1 MTVYLRDQWGSTLPK
16 GGYEIAGPVGEAYV
30 HHYNSGIQ
38 PARTVDEA
46 MARMRGAQQYHA
58 VTQGW
63 GDIGYSWCVDWAG
76 NIYEGRGWFRTGAH
90 TYGYNSKGYGIC
102 GLFDS
107 TVFPPSDEMIA
118 GVAGIIRQG
127 VELGKITARPTIVG
141 HRDRVPDTACCGD
154 PMYLRL
160 DDIRA
165 LVYEEPATD
174 GGEESEAAEMRV
186 CETNAGLILLVDGW
200 DFQILNAN
208 GEDWETVTN
217 VRLAELARAGLLPVD
232 GAGNVRIEKIGDNA
246 LGVMREVR
254 L

>member
-16 GGYEIAGPVGEAYV
+16 GGYEIVGLVGEAYV

-107 TVFPPSDEMIA
+107 NVLPPSDAM
-118 GVAGIIRQG
+118 VAGIAECIRMG
-127 VELGKITARPTIVG
+127 IDAGALVAGPTVVA
-141 HRDRVPDTACCGD
+141 HRDRVPDTSCCGD

-160 DDIRA
+160 DEIRA
-165 LVYEEPATD
+165 LVAGGVPGPATD
-174 GGEESEAAEMRV
+174 GGTEKEAAEMPLYMM
-186 CETNAGLILLVDGW
+186 GLRNGDVVAVYDGGFTRQIGFAEYDHLSKAKVLLLPTANEAEDAIL
-200 DFQILNAN
+200 
-208 GEDWETVTN
+208 
-217 VRLAELARAGLLPVD
+217 RAGL
-232 GAGNVRIEKIGDNA
+232 
-246 LGVMREVR
+246 
-254 L
+254 

>member
-1 MTVYLRDQWGSTLPK
+1 MTVYLRADWGSTGER
-16 GGYEIAGPVGEAYV
+16 GGYDLPGPVSEVYV
-30 HHYNSGIQ
+30 HHFNSGIQ

-46 MARMRGAQQYHA
+46 KARMRSAQAYHRSL
-58 VTQGW
+58 GW
-63 GDIGYSWCVDWAG
+63 GDIGYSWCVDYAG
-76 NIYEGRGWFRTGAH
+76 NIYEGRGWNRTGAH

-107 TVFPPSDEMIA
+107 NVFPPSDEMSAAIA
-118 GVAGIIRQG
+118 EITRTGI
-127 VELGKITARPTIVG
+127 ELGKITERPTIVA

>member
-16 GGYEIAGPVGEAYV
+16 GGYEIVGPVGEAYV

-63 GDIGYSWCVDWAG
+63 GDIGYSWCVDWVG

-107 TVFPPSDEMIA
+107 NVLPPSDAM
-118 GVAGIIRQG
+118 VAGIAECIRMG
-127 VELGKITARPTIVG
+127 IDAGALIAGPTIVA
-141 HRDRVPDTACCGD
+141 HRDRVPDTSCCGD

-160 DDIRA
+160 DEIRG
-165 LVYEEPATD
+165 LVAGGASPPPVKADEEC
-174 GGEESEAAEMRV
+174 EMRA
-186 CETNAGLILLVDGW
+186 CRMNDGQILLVDGMEFRVMPGSW
-200 DFQILNAN
+200 DEINA
-208 GEDWETVTN
+208 T
-217 VRLAELARAGLLPVD
+217 LIELARAGLIPCSAD
-232 GAGNVRIEKIGDNA
+232 GVPTLEAIGDNA
-246 LGVMREVR
+246 VNALRKVG
-254 L
+254 